1 MTTTQQAADAPATTS
16 AIAADPV
23 EDETVTSC
31 GAAASAANETANSS
45 SVATPYDATVKE
57 ATNEDATSEKS
68 IDSSDDAASNYDD
81 DMYFDTD
88 DETASST
95 KAKLCKIKLDWDP
108 FTTPATNPNTK
119 TVTIPSGAYLHK
131 NWDPTYFEHEETSPQ
146 CRLRIKR
153 DIVELFTD
161 PPPGVHIA
169 PVEYKITV
177 IHALVVG
184 PADTPY
190 EGGFFHFL
198 IQCPPDYPI
207 KPPRVRLMN
216 TDGGRVRFNPNLYAC
231 GKVCLSILG
240 TWDGPA
246 WSPAQC
252 LSSVLISIQS
262 LLTENPYFNEPG
274 FKEERQQGDSER
286 YNSIVQHETIRVAV
300 CDAVEACLKGSS
312 QCPAPLRKVM
322 LKSFLDYYEKYEKA
336 VQSNIALTGTGMR
349 DPFDSPR
356 GTYVYETL
364 LRRLRALKGKVQ
376 ARLEAPEDE
385 GK

>member
-1 MTTTQQAADAPATTS
+1 MVDRPRRPGPRKERDPITVITATGADNERRNANTHPPTLVPAVLQRRPDCRRLGALAVRTRRFARAESVTRQGAVPPPVRS
-16 AIAADPV
+16 YLSTRDARHSGGCASGCEERRRPAEAEKWRRGIATYYYKQDGSEHQDRGRSSQPPADPWL
-23 EDETVTSC
+23 
-31 GAAASAANETANSS
+31 ASAGRGCIT
-45 SVATPYDATVKE
+45 
-57 ATNEDATSEKS
+57 
-68 IDSSDDAASNYDD
+68 
-81 DMYFDTD
+81 
-88 DETASST
+88 
-95 KAKLCKIKLDWDP
+95 
-108 FTTPATNPNTK
+108 
-119 TVTIPSGAYLHK
+119 
-131 NWDPTYFEHEETSPQ
+131 
-146 CRLRIKR
+146 
-153 DIVELFTD
+153 
-161 PPPGVHIA
+161 A

-177 IHALVVG
+177 IHAIVLG
-184 PADTPY
+184 PEDTPY

-274 FKEERQQGDSER
+274 FKKERQEGDSER
-286 YNSIVQHETIRVAV
+286 YNTIVQHETIRVAV

-312 QCPAPLRKVM
+312 QCPAPLREVM
-322 LKSFLDYYEKYEKA
+322 LKSFLDYYPKYEKA
-336 VQSNIALTGTGMR
+336 VQFNVALTCTSMR
-349 DPFDSPR
+349 DPFGSPR
-356 GTYVYETL
+356 GTYEYETL
-364 LRRLRALKGKVQ
+364 LRRLRKLKKQVEESLKT
-376 ARLEAPEDE
+376 ADEE